1 MKQLFITEVEQSLLS
16 ILDNAQMKSLHEALT
31 HALWGKNIVAVDSAV
46 EQLEAQSNAQ
56 LLEMFLSAK
65 RVEGCSEKT
74 LHYYQTTVAKLLK
87 TLDKRV
93 VHITTDDLRQ
103 YLADYQQTSGC
114 SRGNIGNIRRIL
126 SSFLAWLEDEKPN
139 IVDAIKD

>member
-16 ILDNAQMKSLHEALT
+16 ILDNAQMKALHEALT

-46 EQLEAQSNAQ
+46 EQPEAQNNAQ

-74 LHYYQTTVAKLLK
+74 LYRVFEQPTAYFDKVLPLMRKLSVPIE
-87 TLDKRV
+87 RV
-93 VHITTDDLRQ
+93 RETIC
-103 YLADYQQTSGC
+103 YPY
-114 SRGNIGNIRRIL
+114 
-126 SSFLAWLEDEKPN
+126 
-139 IVDAIKD
+139 